1 MNNLHNNG
9 LEDISVQDATDLH
22 TRVIYDSR
30 TTELSIRIRCYV
42 LSGFDL
48 DNLDIGE
55 WYS

>member
-55 WYS
+55 